1 MMDHTSSS
9 LMILYETRFLV
20 SNDWATFEFSIK
32 KSNAARGVIL
42 NKINFYFKIRGFI

>member
-9 LMILYETRFLV
+9 PMVLYETRLLV
-20 SNDWATFEFSIK
+20 SNDWTTFKFSTK

-42 NKINFYFKIRGFI
+42 NKINFYFKIKGFI